1 MLPEPNPISIWYEHV
16 SICAAEID
24 DDIQLQWINPVK
36 LSVSGP
42 DALVPG
48 LSGGL
53 EIEGTLYNEA
63 TFIS

>member
-1 MLPEPNPISIWYEHV
+1 MTYINVRRKGTNRYSIL
-16 SICAAEID
+16 
-24 DDIQLQWINPVK
+24 LQWLNPAK

-48 LSGGL
+48 LSAGL
-53 EIEGTLYNEA
+53 EIEGTLYSEA

>member
-1 MLPEPNPISIWYEHV
+1 M
-16 SICAAEID
+16 
-24 DDIQLQWINPVK
+24 NPVK

-42 DALVPG
+42 DALIPG

-53 EIEGTLYNEA
+53 AIEGTVYNEA